1 MKSIKIDKDT
11 QTYIIPSGDRLRVC
25 IDNESLWKDMTVNAY
40 INLIDNVDLQLRQN
54 LWTVCSQELEDRLF
68 Q

>member
-11 QTYIIPSGDRLRVC
+11 QTYIIPSGNRLRVC

-40 INLIDNVDLQLRQN
+40 INLICGCLDAI
-54 LWTVCSQELEDRLF
+54 QEIRREEK
-68 Q
+68 